1 MADVVRHAARPPGGV
16 HRPGT
21 VPAELLE
28 ELTHVLHADPI
39 GLLDRLIAFDTVS
52 NRSNRALID
61 WVADYLNGHGVDAQ
75 VLPSLTGNKANLL
88 ATLGPQVEGGIVL
101 SGHTDVV
108 PVEGQSWSSDPF
120 RLTERNGAYY
130 GRGAA
135 DMKGFV
141 ALALAMVPELLAR
154 DLRVPVHLAFTHD
167 EETGCLGV
175 PALIAALETSVPR
188 PDIVVVGEP
197 TMLTPVNAHKGCYF
211 YETTVT
217 GREAHSSAPHLGVS
231 AISALVEIA
240 SFLDAEALEAARHPV
255 PASAGLGTFDPPWST
270 LNLGWI
276 EGGSAANIV
285 ANHASLVW
293 DFRPLPDQDPDA
305 VVARLDRFIAEKVLP
320 GLQAR
325 CPEAAVRTDRIAGVP
340 AFKPDPDGPAELLAR
355 ALTGANQGRTVAF
368 ASEAGL
374 YQRAG
379 ISTVILGPGDIAVAH
394 KPDEHITQAQLDE
407 GLALL
412 YRLADWATA

>member
-1 MADVVRHAARPPGGV
+1 MP
-16 HRPGT
+16 
-21 VPAELLE
+21 
-28 ELTHVLHADPI
+28 HADPI
-39 GLLDRLIAFDTVS
+39 GLLDHLIAFDTVS

-61 WVADYLNGHGVDAQ
+61 WVADYLTCHGVDAQ
-75 VLPSLTGNKANLL
+75 IVASPTGNKANLL
-88 ATLGPQVEGGIVL
+88 ASIGPPVEGGIVL

-108 PVEGQSWSSDPF
+108 PVDGQDWSSNPF

-130 GRGAA
+130 GRGTA

-141 ALALAMVPELLAR
+141 ALALAMVPELLTR

-175 PALIAALETSVPR
+175 PALIEAMQASVPR
-188 PDIVVVGEP
+188 PAIVVVGEP

-211 YETTVT
+211 HETTVT

-231 AISALVEIA
+231 AISALVKIA
-240 SFLDAEALEAARHPV
+240 GFLDAEAAEAARHPV
-255 PASAGLGTFDPPWST
+255 PASAGLGAFDPPWNT

-293 DFRPLPDQDPDA
+293 DYRPLPDADPDA
-305 VVARLDRFIAEKVLP
+305 VVGRLERFVAEEVLP
-320 GLQAR
+320 DLLAR
-325 CPEAAVRTDRIAGVP
+325 CPEAEVRTERIAGVP
-340 AFKPDPDGPAELLAR
+340 AFKPDPDGAAESLAC
-355 ALTGANQGRTVAF
+355 ALTGANSSRTVAF

-379 ISTVILGPGDIAVAH
+379 LSTVILGPGDIAVAH
-394 KPDEHITQAQLDE
+394 KPDEYITQDQLDD
-407 GLALL
+407 GMTLL